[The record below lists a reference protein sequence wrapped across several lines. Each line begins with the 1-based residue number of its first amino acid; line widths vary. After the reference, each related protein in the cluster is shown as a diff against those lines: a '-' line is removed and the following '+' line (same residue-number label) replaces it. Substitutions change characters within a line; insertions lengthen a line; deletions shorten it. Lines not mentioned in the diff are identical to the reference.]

1 MTLFK
6 KIITIFMAAAL
17 LIAAFSS
24 FCYADNFADVSIGGK
39 LTIEGSSYQND
50 EQCFSLISINDAP
63 MPEGSA
69 EGVKETTVKYGED
82 FSFGRIYYERPGIY
96 QYMVSRDTIQN
107 DDVLKDESVYKVT
120 VEIFSDGTDTVI
132 YQREGAEGK
141 PEGIHYIDKYQPPV
155 PGSGTP
161 GHSSPV
167 KTGDT
172 LHLNKYILLFA
183 SALVILVLCRFFCT
197 QIKPIERT
205 PPLEHI
211 I

>member
-24 FCYADNFADVSIGGK
+24 FCYADSFADVSIGGK
-39 LTIEGSSYQND
+39 LTIEGSSDQND
-50 EQCFSLISINDAP
+50 EQCFSLISIDDAP

-69 EGVKETTVKYGED
+69 EGVKETAVKYGED
-82 FSFGRIYYERPGIY
+82 FSFGHIYYERPGIY
-96 QYMVSRDTIQN
+96 QYMVSRDMIQN

-141 PEGIHYIDKYQPPV
+141 PEGINYIDKYQPSV

-161 GHSSPV
+161 DHSSPV

-172 LHLNKYILLFA
+172 LPLNKYILLFA
-183 SALVILVLCRFFCT
+183 SALVILVLCRFLLH
-197 QIKPIERT
+197 KKKAD
-205 PPLEHI
+205 
-211 I
+211 

>member
-24 FCYADNFADVSIGGK
+24 FCYADNFADVLIGGK
-39 LTIEGSSYQND
+39 LTIEGSSDQND

-69 EGVKETTVKYGED
+69 EGVKETAVKYGED
-82 FSFGRIYYERPGIY
+82 FSFGHIYYERPGIY
-96 QYMVSRDTIQN
+96 QYMVSRDMIPN
-107 DDVLKDESVYKVT
+107 GNVLKDGSVYKVT

-141 PEGIHYIDKYQPPV
+141 PEGILYIDKYQPPV

-172 LHLNKYILLFA
+172 LTLNKYILLFA
-183 SALVILVLCRFFCT
+183 SALVILVLCRFLLH
-197 QIKPIERT
+197 KRKAD
-205 PPLEHI
+205 
-211 I
+211 

>member
-6 KIITIFMAAAL
+6 KIITIFIAAAL

-24 FCYADNFADVSIGGK
+24 FCYADSFADVSIGGK

-69 EGVKETTVKYGED
+69 EGVKENAVKYGED
-82 FSFGRIYYERPGIY
+82 FSFGHIYYERPGIY

-107 DDVLKDESVYKVT
+107 DGVLKDGSVYKVT

-141 PEGIHYIDKYQPPV
+141 PEGINYIDKYQHPV
-155 PGSGTP
+155 PGSGAP
-161 GHSSPV
+161 GNSSPV

-172 LHLNKYILLFA
+172 LPLNKYILLFA
-183 SALVILVLCRFFCT
+183 SALVILVLCRFLLH
-197 QIKPIERT
+197 KKKAD
-205 PPLEHI
+205 
-211 I
+211 